1 MKRILIYNSGGG
13 LGDSIQLIPLIISL
27 KSHFKKS
34 QLYYL
39 GAHENH
45 FKGKLKEYNI
55 NLENL
60 DLNLNYFGFRW
71 WHYLIVKKQFLKKAL
86 GKFDLIIDLQSKIR
100 NTLIV
105 FSFISLILGLA
116 NPKIGTKVE
125 EVKIEGIDLFIAFDV
140 SKSMLAEDISPN
152 RIEKAKITLL
162 KLIDKLRGDRI
173 GVVIFA
179 GESFLEMPL
188 TTDYSAAKIFISNL
202 NTEMVEVQ
210 GTEIGSAIDLCVKS
224 FDFDNNHDKAI
235 IIVTDGEN
243 HDQNAIE
250 RSKEANKKNVKI
262 LTIGVGETEPTL
274 IPIGNK
280 KYLQHNKKSVT
291 TKLNEDLLKEIAK
304 VTSGI
309 YIREDNSNFAI
320 TKLLDKIKQMEQ
332 KEISSQKITE
342 YEDRF
347 QWFFT
352 AGLVF
357 LLISLVITSNIKKT
371 SSNK

>member
-1 MKRILIYNSGGG
+1 MIIFENSQY
-13 LGDSIQLIPLIISL
+13 LLFLWSIPLIVTIIL
-27 KSHFKKS
+27 VNKKFQKKRLEKFS
-34 QLYYL
+34 SP
-39 GAHENH
+39 
-45 FKGKLKEYNI
+45 KLIKK
-55 NLENL
+55 LTG
-60 DLNLNYFGFRW
+60 NYSS
-71 WHYLIVKKQFLKKAL
+71 KKV
-86 GKFDLIIDLQSKIR
+86 KIR

-116 NPKIGTKVE
+116 NPKIGTKIE

-309 YIREDNSNFAI
+309 YIREDNSNLAI

-357 LLISLVITSNIKKT
+357 LLISLLITSNIKKT
-371 SSNK
+371 SYNK

>member
-1 MKRILIYNSGGG
+1 MIIFENSQY
-13 LGDSIQLIPLIISL
+13 LLFLWSIPLIVTIIL
-27 KSHFKKS
+27 VNKKFQKKRLEKFS
-34 QLYYL
+34 S
-39 GAHENH
+39 A
-45 FKGKLKEYNI
+45 KLIKK
-55 NLENL
+55 LTG
-60 DLNLNYFGFRW
+60 NYSS
-71 WHYLIVKKQFLKKAL
+71 KKV
-86 GKFDLIIDLQSKIR
+86 KIR

-188 TTDYSAAKIFISNL
+188 TTDYAAAKIFISNL

-250 RSKEANKKNVKI
+250 QSKEANKKNVKI

-309 YIREDNSNFAI
+309 YIREDNSNLAI

-357 LLISLVITSNIKKT
+357 LLISLLVTSNIKKT